1 MKASQIM
8 GVFGAL
14 LTGCASLPAVSP
26 QEGVDAIQAHAAQ
39 QVRAE
44 ALGLHDGQCAQPG
57 WAMAGRVALSN
68 GQNGGSGRIEWVQGE
83 GNIHVQLLAPVTRQS
98 WQLEVNAQQVI
109 LQGVPQ
115 GPLYGADAGQ
125 LLRMAT
131 GWDVPV
137 EALGCWMRA
146 VAADTGRFGEPQMRY
161 DRHLLPMQ
169 LVQAGWTVDYSQ
181 WVLDPFTQLQMP
193 SRIQAQRG
201 HDRVRLIIDR
211 WGVE

>member
-1 MKASQIM
+1 MKKEHAVS
-8 GVFGAL
+8 VWSVL
-14 LTGCASLPAVSP
+14 LVGCASLPTVSH
-26 QEGVDAIQAHAAQ
+26 VDTAQARAAQ
-39 QVRAE
+39 QIRAE
-44 ALGLHDGQCAQPG
+44 ALGLESGQCAQPG

-68 GQNGGSGRIEWVQGE
+68 GKTGGSGRIEWVQGE
-83 GNIHVQLLAPVTRQS
+83 GSIHVQLLAPVTRQS
-98 WQLEVNAQQVI
+98 WQLEVSAQQVV

-115 GPLYGADAGQ
+115 GPLYGVDAAQ
-125 LLRMAT
+125 LLRTAT

-146 VAADTGRFGEPQMRY
+146 VAAADDLGEARIRY
-161 DRHLLPMQ
+161 DNNLLPAQ
-169 LVQAGWTVDYSQ
+169 IVQAGWTVDYSQ